1 VRQVTGSEK
10 SLRSRAAP
18 LLKNPYNLSGI
29 KSQDTTPM
37 AFVTQRPHKMRRLL
51 AIGLGVMMVGG
62 CATGPATD
70 RQQSRR
76 LTLSYWQFDQTPE
89 GWRRLADQRR
99 FREAA
104 LLIETYPRKHPEL
117 SPNQRAMLHFH
128 AAQLL
133 GFEGDNAA
141 ALRHLD
147 LSTVPN
153 GSAGFPTRWNDYV
166 AATSAFLK
174 GDKATLL
181 AARAR
186 MADGLSSDQDRTYLG
201 VVDLLISRWGESYGE
216 AYLSQMKSP
225 KPSES
230 ETSR

>member
-1 VRQVTGSEK
+1 
-10 SLRSRAAP
+10 
-18 LLKNPYNLSGI
+18 
-29 KSQDTTPM
+29 
-37 AFVTQRPHKMRRLL
+37 
-51 AIGLGVMMVGG
+51 
-62 CATGPATD
+62 
-70 RQQSRR
+70 
-76 LTLSYWQFDQTPE
+76 
-89 GWRRLADQRR
+89 
-99 FREAA
+99 
-104 LLIETYPRKHPEL
+104 
-117 SPNQRAMLHFH
+117 MLHFH

-166 AATSAFLK
+166 SATSACLK
-174 GDKATLL
+174 GDKTTLL

>member
-1 VRQVTGSEK
+1 
-10 SLRSRAAP
+10 
-18 LLKNPYNLSGI
+18 
-29 KSQDTTPM
+29 
-37 AFVTQRPHKMRRLL
+37 MRRLL

-70 RQQSRR
+70 GQQSRR
-76 LTLSYWQFDQTPE
+76 LTLPYWQFDQTPE
-89 GWRRLADQRR
+89 GWRPLADQRR

-104 LLIETYPRKHPEL
+104 LLIEAYLRKHPEL

-133 GFEGDNAA
+133 GFEGDNPA
-141 ALRHLD
+141 ALRHLN

-153 GSAGFPTRWNDYV
+153 GSAGFPTRWNDYLS
-166 AATSAFLK
+166 ATTAFLK

-181 AARAR
+181 AARAS